1 MQAKYLTMTELLLL
15 LNLINI
21 LVVFLS
27 KKLKQENSV
36 SKKNVKNA
44 LDIGE
49 KNMKLTSSV
58 RFNWQK

>member
-58 RFNWQK
+58 RFN